1 MGSKPSTALAATVVA
16 VALASFPAGAAA
28 VKDYSQNSVNGEA
41 AAPLPAELLKDYS
54 MNAATGDYAPPI
66 HHARPTRVGRI
77 HDDAGAT
84 APGPQPSSTSEGR
97 FGQVGGWIAYSSGDG
112 IWAVDPA
119 RPERQIRL
127 SRADGDPIGWSSDG
141 TKLLIRRKSP
151 NQVRGG
157 VGETDLFVFDADGT
171 ETRLTNAQTLVT
183 GGSFSPDGSEV
194 VYATTFS
201 PKGSAIYAVNSD
213 GGLPG

>member
-97 FGQVGGWIAYSSGDG
+97 FGQVGWIAYSSGDG

-119 RPERQIRL
+119 RPERRIRL

-141 TKLLIRRKSP
+141 TELLIRRKSP

-157 VGETDLFVFDADGT
+157 VGEMDLVVFDADGT
-171 ETRLTNAQTLVT
+171 ETRLTNAQTFVT

>member
-77 HDDAGAT
+77 RGSDEPSGDQGYVARSAQT
-84 APGPQPSSTSEGR
+84 APSEREGLELEHD
-97 FGQVGGWIAYSSGDG
+97 GVVGK
-112 IWAVDPA
+112 
-119 RPERQIRL
+119 ERQ
-127 SRADGDPIGWSSDG
+127 
-141 TKLLIRRKSP
+141 
-151 NQVRGG
+151 
-157 VGETDLFVFDADGT
+157 
-171 ETRLTNAQTLVT
+171 
-183 GGSFSPDGSEV
+183 
-194 VYATTFS
+194 
-201 PKGSAIYAVNSD
+201 
-213 GGLPG
+213 